1 MAEGCIVRKN
11 QYYDSVFL
19 MSVNKRIS
27 DTVGV
32 LQSAVLMG
40 SDANKTLLVD
50 LGFQSHDI
58 SDAGANDLIV
68 AVAANSAE
76 IVQDVF
82 GDLDMY
88 FTGGAGFSSTAS
100 PHTFE
105 KGLELA
111 PNANLAVISV
121 PGEYAAQEATK
132 ALDAGVNV
140 FLFSDNVSVGDELEL
155 KLRARDKGLIVM
167 GPDCGTSIIGGA
179 GVGFANAVRRGNIGA
194 IGVSGTGLQEFTCLI
209 HNAGAGISHAI
220 GTGGRDLSDQIGGLT
235 TTAALDAL
243 ESDPETDVI
252 ALISKPPGEDA
263 FARVTKRLETCSKP
277 IVACFLGDRRSTP
290 SDGVSAVQY
299 VSNIDDAVSTA
310 LQVLGHGTHDRDQD
324 ANSFD
329 DGASVRSTWS
339 SNQKYL
345 RGVFAGGTFCYQSQQ
360 ILREAEFT
368 VQSNAPLHPELKLSN
383 LDVSSGHTIVDMGA
397 DEFTTGRPHPM
408 IDGTG
413 RARRILTESHDPEI
427 AILLIDII
435 LGYNSS
441 PTPVAELID
450 SISEAMDIVE
460 RRGGHLEV
468 VASMCGTDDDFQ
480 NRDHQISLLREVG
493 VRVYSSNKLATDRC
507 VNLLG
512 RMEA

>member
-1 MAEGCIVRKN
+1 MAEGCIVRKK

-27 DTVGV
+27 DIEGV
-32 LQSAVLMG
+32 SQSAVLMG
-40 SDANKTLLVD
+40 SDANKRLLAD
-50 LGFQSHDI
+50 LGFQSDDI
-58 SDAGANDLIV
+58 SEAGVSDLIV
-68 AVAANSAE
+68 AVTAISTE
-76 IVQDVF
+76 IVQDIF

-88 FTGGAGFSSTAS
+88 FTGGARFSSTAS

-105 KGLELA
+105 KGLEMA

-121 PGEYAAQEATK
+121 PGEYAPQEATK

-155 KLRARDKGLIVM
+155 KRRARDKDLIVM
-167 GPDCGTSIIGGA
+167 GPDCGTSIIGGI

-243 ESDPETDVI
+243 ESDRETDVI

-263 FARVTKRLETCSKP
+263 LMRVTKRLETSSKP
-277 IVACFLGDRRSTP
+277 IIACFLGECRP
-290 SDGVSAVQY
+290 NPVAGAVQY
-299 VSNIDDAVSTA
+299 VSNIDDAVTAA
-310 LQVLGHGTHDRDQD
+310 LQVSGRGTHDMDQD
-324 ANSFD
+324 ADGFG
-329 DGASVRSTWS
+329 DGALVRSKWS

-360 ILREAEFT
+360 ILREAGFT
-368 VQSNAPLHPELKLSN
+368 VQSNAPLLPECKLPN
-383 LDVSSGHTIVDMGA
+383 ADVSSGHTIIDMGA

-408 IDGTG
+408 IDGSG

-427 AILLIDII
+427 AILLLDII

-441 PTPVAELID
+441 PTPVEELID
-450 SISEAMDIVE
+450 SITEAMDIVE
-460 RRGGHLEV
+460 RQGGHLEV
-468 VASMCGTDDDFQ
+468 VASICGTDNDFQ
-480 NRDHQISLLREVG
+480 NHDRQTSLLREVG
-493 VRVYSSNKLATDRC
+493 VRVYSSSKLATDYC